1 MPHDGKFGIRYEN
14 PDDISVL
21 TPAHFL
27 IGSTFTAMD
36 EPDVT
41 HLNIDRL
48 SRWQRVCQ
56 MQQTFWRKWSADYL
70 SLLQDRTKWRLPVS
84 SIQAGSMVLIKE
96 DNIPPLRWRLGRI
109 ESTISGEDGVERV
122 AVIRTDSGLCK
133 RAMRKL
139 AVLPLET
146 TSLGSMTLPTG
157 EHVSDSCCGLT
168 GPNHNVSA
176 VMVNGGF

>member
-70 SLLQDRTKWRLPVS
+70 SLLQERTKWRLPVS
-84 SIQAGSMVLIKE
+84 NVPAGSMVLIKE
-96 DNIPPLRWRLGRI
+96 DNVPPLRWRLGRV
-109 ESTISGEDGVERV
+109 ESTVAGEDGVERV
-122 AVIRTDSGLCK
+122 AVIRTNSGLCK
-133 RAMRKL
+133 RAIRKL

-157 EHVSDSCCGLT
+157 AACREQPQQST
-168 GPNHNVSA
+168 
-176 VMVNGGF
+176 